1 MEDGKFLDDI
11 QPKVTNNRNGK
22 KAERNHFATHTGHSL
37 TPKEAAFIDGYIS
50 TGNATQSVIDAGY
63 KQQTAKVAAQC
74 AQRLLNKEY
83 IMEEI
88 NYRLEQAK
96 NESIADATEVMQ
108 YFTDVMRGKI
118 TDQFGLEAPLSERT
132 KAAQEL
138 AKRQID
144 IPNRMNANSDAPKIS
159 ITVDWGE
166 NASADVQLVGE
177 SVDTAS
183 IQKEFDCK
191 PQIKD
196 E

>member
-1 MEDGKFLDDI
+1 MALDDI
-11 QPKVTNNRNGK
+11 QPKRTTNRREGK
-22 KAERNHFATHTGHSL
+22 KAERQQFSTYSGHAL
-37 TPKEAAFIDGYIS
+37 TSMEAKFIDEYVR
-50 TGNATQSVIDAGY
+50 TGNATESAKVAGY
-63 KQQTAKVAAQC
+63 KGTTDPSFSAVG
-74 AQRLLNKEY
+74 QRALNKPY

-88 NYRLEQAK
+88 NHRLEEAK
-96 NESIADATEVMQ
+96 DESIADATEIMQ
-108 YFTDVMRGKI
+108 YFTDVMRGKV
-118 TDQFGLEAPLSERT
+118 TDQFGLDAPLSERT

-144 IPNRMNANSDAPKIS
+144 IPQKLNGGGDAPKLT

-166 NASADVQLVGE
+166 EASANVELMGE

-196 E
+196 NEE